1 MHCPLGSHYEGARV
15 EAPVPKRGEQWTRPA
30 LRRNT
35 APDFARLGAGNVEGT
50 PVMLGEKVFDDISAR
65 VAAAMA
71 ASPVRDV
78 EKNVRALLRGA
89 LGRLDL
95 VSREEFDIQV
105 ALLARTREK
114 LEALEERVASLE
126 ADAKTA
132 AK

>member
-1 MHCPLGSHYEGARV
+1 
-15 EAPVPKRGEQWTRPA
+15 
-30 LRRNT
+30 
-35 APDFARLGAGNVEGT
+35 
-50 PVMLGEKVFDDISAR
+50 MLGEKVFDDISAR
-65 VAAAMA
+65 VAAAIA

-78 EKNVRALLRGA
+78 EKNLRVLLRGA

-126 ADAKTA
+126 ARAKAA

>member
-1 MHCPLGSHYEGARV
+1 MI
-15 EAPVPKRGEQWTRPA
+15 
-30 LRRNT
+30 
-35 APDFARLGAGNVEGT
+35 
-50 PVMLGEKVFDDISAR
+50 GEKVFDDISAR

-78 EKNVRALLRGA
+78 EKNLRVLLRGA

-126 ADAKTA
+126 ARAKAA

>member
-1 MHCPLGSHYEGARV
+1 MGRSDVQA
-15 EAPVPKRGEQWTRPA
+15 A
-30 LRRNT
+30 LHRNT
-35 APDFARLGAGNVEGT
+35 APDFARLGAGNVKGA
-50 PVMLGEKVFDDISAR
+50 PVMIGEKVFDDISAR
-65 VAAAMA
+65 MAAAMP

>member
-1 MHCPLGSHYEGARV
+1 MGRA
-15 EAPVPKRGEQWTRPA
+15 A
-30 LRRNT
+30 LQRNT
-35 APDFARLGAGNVEGT
+35 APDFVRLGAGNAKGAL
-50 PVMLGEKVFDDISAR
+50 VMIGEKVFDDISAR

-114 LEALEERVASLE
+114 LDALEERVASLE

>member
-1 MHCPLGSHYEGARV
+1 MI
-15 EAPVPKRGEQWTRPA
+15 
-30 LRRNT
+30 
-35 APDFARLGAGNVEGT
+35 
-50 PVMLGEKVFDDISAR
+50 GEKVFEDISAR

-71 ASPVRDV
+71 SSPVRDV
-78 EKNVRALLRGA
+78 EKNVRLVLRGA

-114 LEALEERVASLE
+114 LEGLE
-126 ADAKTA
+126 ARLALLETDAKAA

>member
-1 MHCPLGSHYEGARV
+1 
-15 EAPVPKRGEQWTRPA
+15 
-30 LRRNT
+30 
-35 APDFARLGAGNVEGT
+35 
-50 PVMLGEKVFDDISAR
+50 MLGEKVFEDISAR

-114 LEALEERVASLE
+114 LDALEERLASLE
-126 ADAKTA
+126 AGAKTA

>member
-1 MHCPLGSHYEGARV
+1 MI
-15 EAPVPKRGEQWTRPA
+15 
-30 LRRNT
+30 
-35 APDFARLGAGNVEGT
+35 
-50 PVMLGEKVFDDISAR
+50 GEKVFDDISAR
-65 VAAAMA
+65 LAAAMA

-78 EKNVRALLRGA
+78 EKNVRVLLRGA

-126 ADAKTA
+126 ARAKAA

>member
-1 MHCPLGSHYEGARV
+1 MI
-15 EAPVPKRGEQWTRPA
+15 
-30 LRRNT
+30 
-35 APDFARLGAGNVEGT
+35 
-50 PVMLGEKVFDDISAR
+50 GEKVFDDISAR
-65 VAAAMA
+65 LAAAMA

-78 EKNVRALLRGA
+78 EKNVRALLRGE

-114 LEALEERVASLE
+114 LDALEERLASLE
-126 ADAKTA
+126 VGAQAA

>member
-1 MHCPLGSHYEGARV
+1 MD
-15 EAPVPKRGEQWTRPA
+15 EAS

-35 APDFARLGAGNVEGT
+35 GPDFARLGAGNVKGAR
-50 PVMLGEKVFDDISAR
+50 VMIGEKVFDDISAR
-65 VAAAMA
+65 LAAAMA

-114 LEALEERVASLE
+114 LDALEERLASLE
-126 ADAKTA
+126 AGAKTA
-132 AK
+132 VK